1 MMSKFTS
8 FFKGSK
14 PSKSRETVAELRKQ
28 SSDIKIRARALKRLS
43 DEERSMA
50 KDFLRDGNKAA
61 AEKALIRRKRY
72 QADLGGLMSKAAMIN
87 RIIEAIAKAEQNE
100 KLLKVLSAS
109 KTLLDKTASA
119 TRLEQAEEIM
129 GGLEMSIENV
139 NYIDE
144 RFAESS
150 LLDDELDYELAD
162 VSDEMNVLMS
172 EIQDETSPSRR
183 KEAVTEK
190 KPTRRKVLEAS
201 AGDLP
206 EAQKGASDDV
216 KEHELQAEIERIKR
230 EMEEEL
236 G

>member
-1 MMSKFTS
+1 MSKFSS
-8 FFKGSK
+8 FFKGNR

-28 SSDIKIRARALKRLS
+28 SSDIKIRARALKRLG

-50 KDFLRDGNKAA
+50 KDFLRDGNKSA
-61 AEKALIRRKRY
+61 AEKALMRRKHY
-72 QADLGGLMSKAAMIN
+72 QADLAGLMSKAAMIN

-109 KTLLDKTASA
+109 KTLLDKTASQ
-119 TRLEQAEEIM
+119 TKLEQAEEIM

-144 RFAESS
+144 RFADSS
-150 LLDDELDYELAD
+150 LLDDELDVELAD
-162 VSDEMNVLMS
+162 VSDEMNVLMD
-172 EIQDETSPSRR
+172 EIQNETAPARSREGTAER
-183 KEAVTEK
+183 KPA
-190 KPTRRKVLEAS
+190 RRKVLDS
-201 AGDLP
+201 SVGDLP
-206 EAQKGASDDV
+206 EAEKGSANDGQD
-216 KEHELQAEIERIKR
+216 KELQAEIDRIKR

>member
-1 MMSKFTS
+1 MERFTS

-28 SSDIKIRARALKRLS
+28 SSDIKIRARALKRLG

-72 QADLGGLMSKAAMIN
+72 QTDLGGLMSKAAMIN
-87 RIIEAIAKAEQNE
+87 RIIESIAKAEQNE

-109 KTLLDKTASA
+109 KTLLDKTASQ

-129 GGLEMSIENV
+129 TGLEMSIENV

-150 LLDDELDYELAD
+150 LLDDEMDVELAD

-172 EIQDETSPSRR
+172 EIQDETAPKR
-183 KEAVTEK
+183 KAATAEK
-190 KPTRRKVLEAS
+190 KPVRRKVLDAS
-201 AGDLP
+201 PGDLP
-206 EAQKGASDDV
+206 EPEKGAPDDV
-216 KEHELQAEIERIKR
+216 KEQELQAEIERIKR

-236 G
+236 N

>member
-1 MMSKFTS
+1 MEKFTS

-50 KDFLRDGNKAA
+50 KDFLKDGNKTA
-61 AEKALIRRKRY
+61 AEKALMRRKHY

-87 RIIEAIAKAEQNE
+87 RIIEAMAKAEQNE

-119 TRLEQAEEIM
+119 TKLEQAEEIM
-129 GGLEMSIENV
+129 SGLEMSIENV

-150 LLDDELDYELAD
+150 LLDDELDVELAD

-172 EIQDETSPSRR
+172 EIQEETSSSRR
-183 KEAVTEK
+183 KEGLAEK
-190 KPTRRKVLEAS
+190 KPTHRKVLNAPVS
-201 AGDLP
+201 DLP
-206 EAQKGASDDV
+206 EAEKGATDDV
-216 KEHELQAEIERIKR
+216 KEKELQAEIERIKR

-236 G
+236 E

>member
-1 MMSKFTS
+1 MERFAS

-28 SSDIKIRARALKRLS
+28 SSDIKIRARALKRLG

-50 KDFLRDGNKAA
+50 KEFLRDGNKGA
-61 AEKALIRRKRY
+61 AEKALMRRKHY
-72 QADLGGLMSKAAMIN
+72 QADLAGLMSKAAMIN

-109 KTLLDKTASA
+109 KTMLDKTASS

-129 GGLEMSIENV
+129 TGLEMSIENV

-150 LLDDELDYELAD
+150 LLDDDLDFELAD

-172 EIQDETSPSRR
+172 EIEQETASPKRR
-183 KEAVTEK
+183 EATTERR
-190 KPTRRKVLEAS
+190 PARRKVLDSSPAE
-201 AGDLP
+201 LP
-206 EAQKGASDDV
+206 EAGKGATEDV
-216 KEHELQAEIERIKR
+216 KEKELQAEIERIKR

-236 G
+236 N